1 MKKFLCLLLALVMAL
16 TLIACGSKPQE
27 NNDDSTTADESGIK
41 IGLISG
47 LTGFGDL
54 SMNDQ
59 AKVGCDMCVEKY
71 GVTYKAVEPKDTTQV
86 LDMIQSF
93 AGENYQIIIMAVPDY
108 DDILAE
114 VAPQYP
120 DIQFMTIDST
130 MSMDNVMAVEYLTHE
145 GSYLAGAAAAMVS
158 KTGVVGAVGGM
169 DLTAISRFIDAYF
182 QGAKSVNP
190 DVKCIVKYVGTDYNA
205 WADTATAKSITLDM
219 IDNGCDVVFQVAGGA
234 GLGTIEACQERGVYA
249 IGVNSDQEY
258 IAPDTVLTSMLTVGE
273 NAIFEAVGDYVNN
286 GKAFTGVFKANL
298 ANGCVD
304 IVYSHHFT
312 EEQIAQLKAIRDQII
327 DGEIEVYDAVNP

>member
-1 MKKFLCLLLALVMAL
+1 MKKFLCLMLAMVMAL
-16 TLIACGSKPQE
+16 TVVACGKKPQD
-27 NNDDSTTADESGIK
+27 NSDPKGSDLK

-59 AKVGCDMCVEKY
+59 AKTGCDMCVKEY

-93 AGENYQIIIMAVPDY
+93 AGEGYQIIIMAVPDY
-108 DDILAE
+108 DDILAD

-130 MSMDNVMAVEYLTHE
+130 MSKDNVMAVEYLTHE

-182 QGAKSVNP
+182 
-190 DVKCIVKYVGTDYNA
+190 
-205 WADTATAKSITLDM
+205 
-219 IDNGCDVVFQVAGGA
+219 
-234 GLGTIEACQERGVYA
+234 
-249 IGVNSDQEY
+249 
-258 IAPDTVLTSMLTVGE
+258 
-273 NAIFEAVGDYVNN
+273 
-286 GKAFTGVFKANL
+286 
-298 ANGCVD
+298 
-304 IVYSHHFT
+304 
-312 EEQIAQLKAIRDQII
+312 
-327 DGEIEVYDAVNP
+327 

>member
-1 MKKFLCLLLALVMAL
+1 MKKFLCLMLAMVMAL
-16 TLIACGSKPQE
+16 TVVACGKKPQD
-27 NNDDSTTADESGIK
+27 NNDPKGSDLK

-59 AKVGCDMCVEKY
+59 AKTGCDMCVEKY

-93 AGENYQIIIMAVPDY
+93 AGEGYQIIIMAVPDY
-108 DDILAE
+108 DDILAD

-130 MSMDNVMAVEYLTHE
+130 MSKDNVMAVEYLTHE

-190 DVKCIVKYVGTDYNA
+190 DIKCVVKYVGTDYNA

-258 IAPDTVLTSMLTVGE
+258 IAPNTVLTSMLTVGE
-273 NAIFEAVGDYVNN
+273 NAIFEAVGDYVNS
-286 GKAFTGVFKANL
+286 GKKFTGVFQANL

-312 EEQIAQLKAIRDQII
+312 DDQITQLKAIREQII
-327 DGEIEVYDAVNP
+327 KGEIKVYDAVNP